1 MFIENEAYPLRITMT
16 EGDFGITLPIE
27 LITEDEET
35 ITNDDEF
42 VIKIFKKIN
51 TEPLITKTYSNIE
64 NDTIEFSMTEQ
75 ESLLLSVGDYYYDL
89 DWYQNGIFMCNLVR
103 AEGFVVEEKAGVVNE
118 S

>member
-27 LITEDEET
+27 LITEDEKI
-35 ITNDDEF
+35 ITSADEF

-51 TEPLITKTYSNIE
+51 TEPLVTKTYSNVE
-64 NDTIEFSMTEQ
+64 NETIEFNLTE
-75 ESLLLSVGDYYYDL
+75 EESSLLPVGDYCYDL
-89 DWYQNGIFMCNLVR
+89 DWYQNGVFMCNLVR
-103 AEGFVVEEKAGVVNE
+103 AETFVVEEKAGVVNE